1 NIYSYIE
8 SVLNQKTKFKY
19 EIILINDGSQDN
31 TLNILKEYEDKNNV
45 VLIDQKNKG
54 FLGARNIEL

>member
-1 NIYSYIE
+1 M
-8 SVLNQKTKFKY
+8 NQKTKFKY